1 MFIHHKQSVV
11 LQSVSGAPARLPGV
25 TPGVTSSASAQAAPS
40 RPRRP
45 WSPTLQLRLTL
56 LYAAL
61 LAILLTSVYGAAL
74 VLMRSSLTKGLDESL
89 WASHGLFTELV
100 GQLALDSPATDLE
113 RDEEGVLPRARTIF
127 SNDVIQ
133 IEKLPFVDQATLTA
147 AIAQSKSPAE
157 QKRELAVVRSQ
168 QNKYRYPVT
177 GLNSATPLTLSD
189 EELLA
194 LIESPES
201 RIVIHRDIR
210 EVYSDNLLP
219 HRILVTLG
227 PVQYAPKP
235 LASLGGGQ
243 VTLELLPPPVLSIT
257 YVGRSM
263 AGIED
268 TLRRLRST
276 FASVMLIGAL
286 LAGGLAYWLS
296 GRALRPLQLVRQ
308 AAEGIGG
315 QTLTER
321 VPEPDTGDEVQ
332 ALARSL
338 NAMLGRLE
346 ASFEAQR
353 RFTSDA
359 SHELRT
365 PVTAIS
371 GHASYLLRRT
381 NPGGQ
386 ERESLNIIRSESERL
401 TNLIASLLQLARSDS
416 GALALHLAPI
426 FSRLFLDEVA
436 RELAPLASGQDSEL
450 RVSGPDIPFEGDPD
464 RLKQVLI
471 NLVGNALKAGART
484 VTLESS
490 PQEDGREVRLSV
502 RDDGPGIPPE
512 HLARLFD
519 RFYRVEDSRSRDQGG
534 AGLGL
539 SIAKGIVDAHSGR
552 IWLES
557 EVGRGTVA
565 HVQLPV
571 GDVPLLDEEDVP

>member
-1 MFIHHKQSVV
+1 MRQGHAVRGRRRTLPDV
-11 LQSVSGAPARLPGV
+11 TTVSPPPPAPAPE
-25 TPGVTSSASAQAAPS
+25 SAS
-40 RPRRP
+40 PRRGLLRP
-45 WSPTLQLRLTL
+45 SSLQLRLTL

-61 LAILLTSVYGAAL
+61 LALLLASVYGAAL
-74 VLMRSSLTKGLDESL
+74 VLMRSSLTTGLDEGMRNTYSQF
-89 WASHGLFTELV
+89 SELV
-100 GQLALDSPATDLE
+100 AQLALDSPATEQE
-113 RDEEGVLPRARTIF
+113 RDKEGVLPRARTLF
-127 SNDVIQ
+127 PNDAIQ
-133 IEKLPFVDQATLTA
+133 IEKLPFVNHQQLLTRLGS
-147 AIAQSKSPAE
+147 AQQPADRV
-157 QKRELAVVRSQ
+157 QELQVVRSQ
-168 QNKYRYPVT
+168 LTKYRYPVT
-177 GLNSATPLTLSD
+177 VNRLAPLELTD
-189 EELLA
+189 AELLN
-194 LIESPES
+194 LIESPTG
-201 RIVIHRDIR
+201 RIFVARQIR
-210 EVYSDNLLP
+210 EPYSDKTVP
-219 HRILVTLG
+219 YRVLVTLAA
-227 PVQYAPKP
+227 VQYAPRP
-235 LASLGGGQ
+235 IVSLGNAT
-243 VTLELLPPPVLSIT
+243 VDLMPLPVLSII
-257 YVGRSM
+257 YVGRSV

-268 TLRRLRST
+268 TLGRLQRV
-276 FASVMLIGAL
+276 FAIVMLFGAL
-286 LAGGLAYWLS
+286 LAATLAYVLA
-296 GRALRPLQLVRQ
+296 GRALRPLQEVRQ
-308 AAEGIGG
+308 AAERIGG

-321 VPEPDTGDEVQ
+321 VPEPQTGDEVQ

-386 ERESLNIIRSESERL
+386 ERESLNIIRSEAERL

-416 GALALHLAPI
+416 GALTLHPAPV
-426 FSRLFLDEVA
+426 FSRLFLDDVS
-436 RELAPLASGQDSEL
+436 RELAPLASGQGSEL
-450 RVSGPDIPFEGDPD
+450 RARGPDIAFEGDPD
-464 RLKQVLI
+464 RLRQVVI
-471 NLVGNALKAGART
+471 NLVGNALKAGSRT

-490 PQEDGREVRLSV
+490 EQEGGREVRLSV

-512 HLARLFD
+512 HLSRLFD

-539 SIAKGIVDAHSGR
+539 SIAKGIVDAHGGR

-571 GDVPLLDEEDVP
+571 GDVPVLDEEDVP

>member
-1 MFIHHKQSVV
+1 MR
-11 LQSVSGAPARLPGV
+11 LTARLPGV
-25 TPGVTSSASAQAAPS
+25 TPGVTSSVPAQATPS

-45 WSPTLQLRLTL
+45 WSPSLQLRLTL
-56 LYAAL
+56 LYATL

-133 IEKLPFVDQATLTA
+133 IEKLPFVEQPALTA

-157 QKRELAVVRSQ
+157 QKRELSVVRAQ
-168 QNKYRYPVT
+168 QNMYRYPVT
-177 GLNSATPLTLSD
+177 GLNSATPLTLTD

-201 RIVIHRDIR
+201 RIVIHRNIR
-210 EVYSDNLLP
+210 EVYSDHLLP

-276 FASVMLIGAL
+276 FATVMLIGAL

-401 TNLIASLLQLARSDS
+401 TNLITSLLQLARSDS
-416 GALALHLAPI
+416 GALVLNLAPI
-426 FSRLFLDEVA
+426 FSRLFLNEVA
-436 RELAPLASGQDSEL
+436 RELEPLASGQDSEL